1 MKTKKAMKPY
11 TCYLCKGTIE
21 KGQQYA
27 KKSITLGYAG
37 TWGHSKD
44 CKCCG
49 GVMPAWAY
57 SDPIRT
63 TEPLCDPCAN
73 PKEQSV
79 VLN

>member
-27 KKSITLGYAG
+27 KKSITIGYAG
-37 TWGHSKD
+37 TWGHRKE

-49 GVMPAWAY
+49 GVMPAWAA
-57 SDPIRT
+57 RT
-63 TEPLCDPCAN
+63 PMRDTKPLGDPCAN

-79 VLN
+79 VLD